1 MALQGE
7 RKQVTVLFAD
17 VRGSMEILAD
27 RDPEEA
33 RAILSPVVQHMMEA
47 VHHYE
52 GTVNQAAGDG
62 IMALFGAPLAHE
74 DHAVRACHA
83 ALRLQNRMKRHSEE
97 VVRTYN
103 VNLQIRVGLNSGE
116 VVLGTV
122 GSDLR
127 VDYTAV
133 GRTTHL
139 AARME
144 QVATPGSILM
154 ASSTFKLAQAFVTV
168 KPLGLIPVRGLAT
181 PVEVYELLG
190 TTTPRHHFEMS
201 VGRRTSQFV
210 GRERELALLQ
220 QSLERT
226 AAGEYRQVVVMADPG
241 IGKSRLCFEFMTWC
255 RSRGVPVL
263 AGRAFGHSRAT
274 PYAPAIDTLKAYF
287 GIAQNDSRKRARD
300 IVTKRLTQIDRTLGM
315 STAII
320 VDILGLSESA
330 EQPKL
335 DPVVRREKIRG
346 FFQTLMRAIASR
358 RRGPGV
364 IFLEDLHW
372 LDEGSESLFDAF
384 VAATRGMRT
393 LVVANCRPG
402 HSATWMDGPS
412 CEVIRLA
419 PLPSA
424 DADSLSRSLLGDD
437 ASVAPLLPLIADR
450 ARGNPLFIE
459 ELVRQFEESGQLGG
473 QRGAYLLQRPLDI
486 HLVPDTVQA
495 IIATRID
502 NRPEAERAILQA
514 GAAIGREF
522 ELGILS
528 RVAEKPEVEVVDM
541 LRNLTEVGL
550 IHQLDRAEPTFSFA
564 HPMMQEVTYN
574 SMLSP
579 HRCML
584 HRAIASEFETAWLD
598 LDGAKASLIA
608 YHWEKADNPA
618 RAAIY
623 YAKAAH
629 WFGTRELMDTRQ
641 WDRVRDPSRALQA
654 WKRTYDL
661 IRTQPRDDEAR
672 AVLLEAAGHIV
683 ILGEREKLPVSELEA
698 YYMELM
704 AYIELTATIPRTLRD
719 KQMMTTV
726 VSSYGRTLLRSR
738 SAGDYVALATKM
750 LSFFDSPQDS
760 GFAIVATAMRCH
772 GYRLTGDLQAA
783 LADNDFAMANLSRI
797 SERDQRVDGLDSGNM
812 IKVMRGQILM
822 LMGRYAEASA
832 VLAELIA
839 DDSTSG
845 SISRR
850 AMAHAT
856 MTDIAYGLGDNA
868 LAAKHS
874 AAALHLTQRMR
885 VPYFTVYNHIYVGLE
900 RSMRADCVGAI
911 DAFESAVRSCR
922 QAEEALEAEALFLG
936 HLAHEQMRA
945 GQIDLAMATARE
957 ASDVARRRGNKIWQ
971 AYAEWIM
978 GGPDAP
984 EFLRLVKETKARHL
998 MQFRHPRHR

>member
-7 RKQVTVLFAD
+7 RKQVTVFFAD

-33 RAILSPVVQHMMEA
+33 RAILNPVVQHMMEA

-83 ALRLQNRMKRHSEE
+83 ALRLQKRMERHSEE

-154 ASSTFKLAQAFVTV
+154 TLSTFKLAQAFVTV

-201 VGRRTSQFV
+201 AGRRTSQFV
-210 GRERELALLQ
+210 GRKRELALLQ

-226 AAGEYRQVVVMADPG
+226 AAGENRQVVVMAEPG
-241 IGKSRLCFEFMTWC
+241 VGKSRLCFEFMAWC

-274 PYAPAIDTLKAYF
+274 PYAPAIDALKAYL
-287 GIAQNDSRKRARD
+287 GIAQIHSRKRARD
-300 IVTKRLTQIDRTLGM
+300 MVAKRLSQIDRTLGM

-320 VDILGLSESA
+320 VDILGLSECA

-335 DPVVRREKIRG
+335 DPALRREQIRS
-346 FFQTLMRAIASR
+346 FFQTLMRAIAGR
-358 RRGPGV
+358 RLGPGV
-364 IFLEDLHW
+364 IFFEDLHW
-372 LDEGSESLFDAF
+372 LDEGSESLFDVF
-384 VAATRGMRT
+384 VAATRGTRT

-402 HSATWMDGPS
+402 YSATWMDGPS
-412 CEVIRLA
+412 CHVIRLA

-437 ASVAPLLPLIADR
+437 ASVAPLLSLIADR

-459 ELVRQFEESGQLGG
+459 ELVRQFGESGQLAG

-495 IIATRID
+495 IIGTRID
-502 NRPEAERAILQA
+502 NRPEAEKAILQA

-522 ELGILS
+522 ELRILS
-528 RVAEKPEVEVVDM
+528 HVAEKPEIEVVDM

-584 HRAIASEFETAWLD
+584 HCAVAREFETAWPD

-608 YHWEKADNPA
+608 YHWEKANNPA

-641 WDRVRDPSRALQA
+641 WDRVRDPTRALQA

-661 IRTQPRDDEAR
+661 IRTQPLDDEAR
-672 AVLLEAAGHIV
+672 AMLLEAAGHIV

-698 YYMELM
+698 YY
-704 AYIELTATIPRTLRD
+704 IELTATTPRTLRD
-719 KQMMTTV
+719 KQMMMAV
-726 VSSYGRTLLRSR
+726 GSSYGRTLLRSR
-738 SAGDYVALATKM
+738 SACDYVALATKI
-750 LSFFDSPQDS
+750 LSFFSSRQDS
-760 GFAIVATAMRCH
+760 GFAIIASAMRCH

-783 LADNDFAMANLSRI
+783 LADNDYSMANLSRI
-797 SERDQRVDGLDSGNM
+797 SERDQGVDGLDSGNM

-839 DDSTSG
+839 DDSTSV

-850 AMAHAT
+850 AIAHAT
-856 MTDIAYGLGDNA
+856 MTDIAYGLSDKA

-874 AAALHLTQRMR
+874 AAVFRLTQRMR
-885 VPYFTVYNHIYVGLE
+885 VPYFTVYSNIYVGLE
-900 RSMRADCVGAI
+900 RSMRADSAGAI
-911 DAFESAVRSCR
+911 EAFESAVRLCR
-922 QAEEALEAEALFLG
+922 QTEEALEAEALFLG
-936 HLAHEQMRA
+936 HLAHEQMRS

-957 ASDVARRRGNKIWQ
+957 ASNVAQRRGNKIWQ

-978 GGPDAP
+978 GGPDTP
-984 EFLRLVKETKARHL
+984 EFVRLIKETKARHFIH
-998 MQFRHPRHR
+998 FRHPRER